1 MKKLE
6 FINAPPHINVVLD
19 IFRKFMSEKLRNR
32 VLVTRGKST
41 IDVELPT
48 DLGGKGPSYAE
59 LSEYWQNETQ
69 KRAEWFAEQEKY
81 KMIMAE

>member
-41 IDVELPT
+41 IDVDLPT
-48 DLGGKGPSYAE
+48 DLGGKGLSYAE
-59 LSEYWQNETQ
+59 LTDYWKNETQ
-69 KRAEWFAEQEKY
+69 KRAQWFADQEKY
-81 KMIMAE
+81 KMILAE